1 MKDTKSYYYMLMK
14 LIAHGHNDLWIF
26 MEFSSLNNLLYF
38 ISLIAVRHL
47 PCIIEGIG
55 HSPKNNYTSGKQ
67 EGSVG
72 SMGRDKEIMNLLK
85 ITYF

>member
-1 MKDTKSYYYMLMK
+1 
-14 LIAHGHNDLWIF
+14 

-38 ISLIAVRHL
+38 ISLIAVRHLL

-72 SMGRDKEIMNLLK
+72 STGRDKEIMNPLK
-85 ITYF
+85 IPYFLYCKKKMSIISWGQK